1 MKERRKRHPSLKAKG
16 SEVDVHDGTQFEF
29 RTDVICATGELR
41 RSSGHSKDG
50 AREILNSFECDRNP
64 KQGIRIGHDLF
75 SRLAYFSSS
84 PKSKHAAEVLL
95 ESIPKDDEQQTV
107 LIELGD
113 SLCDGESLTD
123 MQSLARIGEILP
135 QNLARAVLIV
145 PEKLPAYVAYALTSI
160 QDPHSD
166 YAVQMQI
173 VCRTRHAEFIGSVGE
188 LASDKKTLFVK
199 RVFSPETCKALFL
212 PEAE

>member
-1 MKERRKRHPSLKAKG
+1 MKERRKRHPSLKAKVVKWMFMMAL
-16 SEVDVHDGTQFEF
+16 SLSSARMLSAQQVNCDEVAAIA
-29 RTDVICATGELR
+29 RMAR
-41 RSSGHSKDG
+41 ARSSTVLNAQKPKAGDTYR
-50 AREILNSFECDRNP
+50 ARLVFAA
-64 KQGIRIGHDLF
+64 RIFQLD
-75 SRLAYFSSS
+75 

-123 MQSLARIGEILP
+123 MQSLARVGEILP

>member
-1 MKERRKRHPSLKAKG
+1 MKERRTRHPLLKAKVVKWIFMMAL
-16 SEVDVHDGTQFEF
+16 SLTSTRMLSAQQVNCDQVA
-29 RTDVICATGELR
+29 AT
-41 RSSGHSKDG
+41 
-50 AREILNSFECDRNP
+50 ARMARAKSFATLNAEKP
-64 KQGIRIGHDLF
+64 KAGNTYRA
-75 SRLAYFSSS
+75 RLVFAARKFQLD

-123 MQSLARIGEILP
+123 MQSLARVGETLP

-166 YAVQMQI
+166 YAVQMEI
-173 VCRTRHAEFIGSVGE
+173 VCRARHAEFIGSVGE
-188 LASDKKTLFVK
+188 LSSDKNTLFVK
-199 RVFSPETCKALFL
+199 RVFSPETCKALSL